1 MADGIR
7 TGRITWVLWAVNRPD
22 TTPRLSAMPRAGL
35 RRDPPP
41 APVRDAQGIQKFS
54 MPAPRNLVNWPQNL
68 VNHSPEK
75 FTKTA

>member
-7 TGRITWVLWAVNRPD
+7 TGRITWVLWAVNRLD
-22 TTPRLSAMPRAGL
+22 ITPRLSAMPRAGL

-54 MPAPRNLVNWPQNL
+54 IVNRPQNL
-68 VNHSPEK
+68 VNQPREIY
-75 FTKTA
+75 